1 MLDLTVYALPFFFI
15 LIGLEILI
23 GNWKKNQ
30 SYSKSDTIAS
40 LSLFAGNVLVI
51 LATKSLFFI
60 FYTQLYEYRI
70 FTISANQ
77 WGWIAHFIAI
87 DFVFYWFH
95 RASHRV
101 RFLWAS
107 HVNHHSSEHLNF
119 ATALRQ
125 SWTGPFMRPLFYWVL
140 PILGFNPMMILTMGS
155 LATIYGFCTHTEHIN
170 KLGILEW
177 IFVTPSHHR
186 MARMINTS
194 IITMPMYS
202 SPGTDSL
209 ELSQLRIKGLFT
221 VSYTHLTLPTN
232 REV

>member
-1 MLDLTVYALPFFFI
+1 MLDLTIYAVPFFFI
-15 LIGLEILI
+15 LIALEILI
-23 GNWKKNQ
+23 GNWKNNQ

-51 LATKSLFFI
+51 LATKSLFFL
-60 FYTQLYEYRI
+60 FYSQLYEYRI

-125 SWTGPFMRPLFYWVL
+125 SWTR
-140 PILGFNPMMILTMGS
+140 
-155 LATIYGFCTHTEHIN
+155 
-170 KLGILEW
+170 K
-177 IFVTPSHHR
+177 
-186 MARMINTS
+186 
-194 IITMPMYS
+194 
-202 SPGTDSL
+202 
-209 ELSQLRIKGLFT
+209 QLD
-221 VSYTHLTLPTN
+221 
-232 REV
+232 